1 MWQGTDIQNN
11 GSVVNSTGETQWV
24 KYLWPEMFIEK
35 DFENG
40 KFNYFDV
47 SLTEEKQPNK
57 RNTEQKICIFL
68 LHKIIHC

>member
-1 MWQGTDIQNN
+1 MDLLW
-11 GSVVNSTGETQWV
+11 VALGEHSEL

-47 SLTEEKQPNK
+47 SLMEEKQPNK
-57 RNTEQKICIFL
+57 RTTE
-68 LHKIIHC
+68 